1 LSILAG
7 VSALALTELLGAPVI
22 DTGGKTCGRVREVAL
37 APQEDRVRISVLIV
51 KTKTGDRILPLQSVT
66 SINGGVRAS
75 TALGDWLPSGATEG
89 LFLLE
94 RDLLDQQVIDV
105 HGRKVVRVNDVDLQQ
120 ESVGNRA
127 VLKVWSVDVGA
138 RGAIRRLLKGVVP
151 LGALHLLLNQIPPRT
166 IPWDFVD
173 LIETDPT
180 RRIKLK
186 ISHDRLAKLHPADI
200 ADIVEDLAPDERE
213 AVFETLDENV
223 AADALGEV
231 EPKVQK
237 AIVESLDSDRVAE
250 IVEEMQPDA
259 AADLLADLPEEKTE
273 KILEE
278 MRPEER
284 QEVSGLLEF
293 KEDSAAGRMT
303 TEYTALPVSATAH
316 DAVEALRQIE
326 GRVETVSTIFLVD
339 SRNTLAGTVP
349 LAKLVLSSPTT
360 PLLALTQEPL
370 ISCRADA
377 SEKEVA
383 ELFDKYNLLTLP
395 VIDENN
401 HLTGVITSDDVISL
415 LREKL

>member
-1 LSILAG
+1 
-7 VSALALTELLGAPVI
+7 
-22 DTGGKTCGRVREVAL
+22 
-37 APQEDRVRISVLIV
+37 
-51 KTKTGDRILPLQSVT
+51 
-66 SINGGVRAS
+66 
-75 TALGDWLPSGATEG
+75 
-89 LFLLE
+89 
-94 RDLLDQQVIDV
+94 
-105 HGRKVVRVNDVDLQQ
+105 VRVNDVDLQQ
-120 ESVGNRA
+120 ESVGSRA

-151 LGALHLLLNQIPPRT
+151 LGALHLILNQIPPRA

-173 LIETDPT
+173 LIETDPA

-200 ADIVEDLAPDERE
+200 ADIVEDLAPDERC
-213 AVFETLDENV
+213 AVFETLDEDV

-303 TEYTALPVSATAH
+303 TEYIFAGGAAVH
-316 DAVEALRQIE
+316 DAVEGLRQFE
-326 GRVETVSTIFLVD
+326 GGVETVSTIFLVD

-415 LREKL
+415 LREKLLGLPSDLIAP